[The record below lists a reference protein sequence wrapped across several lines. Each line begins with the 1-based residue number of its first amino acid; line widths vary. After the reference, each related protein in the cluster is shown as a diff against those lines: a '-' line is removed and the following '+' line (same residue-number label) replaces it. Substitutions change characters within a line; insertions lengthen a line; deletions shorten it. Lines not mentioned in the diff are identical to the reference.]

1 MDLPSGIEEDADYLC
16 SKFNVCLPIE
26 GLVHS
31 FFLFLAQNSQDSSVK
46 PGAMLR
52 LLIPSTKVYNIIL

>member
-31 FFLFLAQNSQDSSVK
+31 FFLFLAPFSLEQYELK
-46 PGAMLR
+46 C
-52 LLIPSTKVYNIIL
+52 